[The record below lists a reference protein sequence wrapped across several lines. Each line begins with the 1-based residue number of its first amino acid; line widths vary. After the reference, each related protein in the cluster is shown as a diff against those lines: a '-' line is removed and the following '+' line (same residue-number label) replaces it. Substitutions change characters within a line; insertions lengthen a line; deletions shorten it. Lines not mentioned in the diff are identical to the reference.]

1 MAKTKEALLS
11 EMQSKV
17 SRLVVLYENCREA
30 NTMLSSEI
38 QEVRARLDE
47 KELQYKELEQKY
59 VNLKAARSLGE
70 TPESSSDAKQKIS
83 NIVREIDQCLAL
95 LTQ

>member
-11 EMQSKV
+11 EVQSKV

-30 NTMLSSEI
+30 NAMLTSEI
-38 QEVRARLDE
+38 QEIRTRLDE

-59 VNLKAARSLGE
+59 INLKAARSLAE

>member
-11 EMQSKV
+11 EVQLKV

-30 NTMLSSEI
+30 NAMLTSEI
-38 QEVRARLDE
+38 QDIRSRLDE

-59 VNLKAARSLGE
+59 KNLKAARSLTE
-70 TPESSSDAKQKIS
+70 TPENSSEAKQKIS